1 MIDREKRVF
10 FSTHARTKMSDRGA
24 SEEEVIEAVREG
36 SFEPARKGRLL
47 FRKNF
52 PFGRSWRGKR
62 YFVKQVAPVIAEEKD
77 KLIVITVYVY
87 YF

>member
-1 MIDREKRVF
+1 MVDREKRVF
-10 FSTHARTKMSDRGA
+10 FSAHARAKMSDRGA
-24 SEEEVIEAVREG
+24 SEEEVVEAIKEG
-36 SFEPARKGRLL
+36 SFEPARKARLL

-52 PFGRSWRGKR
+52 SFGKSWRGKR
-62 YFVKQVAPVIAEEKD
+62 YSVKQVAPVIAEEKD